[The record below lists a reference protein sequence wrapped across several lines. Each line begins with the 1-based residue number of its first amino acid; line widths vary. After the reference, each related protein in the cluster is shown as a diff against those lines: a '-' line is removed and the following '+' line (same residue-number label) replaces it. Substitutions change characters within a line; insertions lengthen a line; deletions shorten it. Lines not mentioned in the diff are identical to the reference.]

1 MHPVRTAILGIAFA
15 LGLTSSASAIPFSFT
30 TIDVPGSVG
39 TTAQDINNA
48 GDIVGQ
54 FSALQP
60 APFRQAGYLLSG
72 GTFTNIIV
80 PGAPRTSAT
89 NINNLGQIV
98 GFSQNTD
105 RTISI
110 GYLLSGGSFT
120 TINPAGAT
128 ASFALGIND
137 NSRIVGQY
145 TDSSGTDHGF
155 LLSGG

>member
-1 MHPVRTAILGIAFA
+1 MHPIRTAILGIAFA
-15 LGLTSSASAIPFSFT
+15 LGLISSASAIPFSFT

-80 PGAPRTSAT
+80 PDAPRTSAT

-110 GYLLSGGSFT
+110 GYLLSGGKVHHNQPGGRGGLFCQWYQ
-120 TINPAGAT
+120 
-128 ASFALGIND
+128 
-137 NSRIVGQY
+137 RQWQY
-145 TDSSGTDHGF
+145 CWA
-155 LLSGG
+155 